1 MLEFLPRERHHE
13 ANILVRRIGRCA
25 GRAVRPP
32 LLPAER
38 GTSPVSNYYLRC
50 SEDVIRIMDR
60 LRDIPIIVARLTT
73 TGNYPSIT
81 KALLVA
87 AVRGEGAMF
96 EP

>member
-32 LLPAER
+32 QR